1 MLPIQK
7 CAIILNDTSISGH
20 PGCVLVMENMR
31 ASLQKYHISII
42 ASYPLG
48 IDFASVPGSNQK
60 IKSADLVIINGE
72 GTLHHTATRPFAR
85 RLLNSIDRIKAIKPI
100 PVFVVNATIEALAI
114 EELETLSRADGI
126 YVRESASL
134 NYLAS
139 NGVKAKH
146 AADLT
151 LSVPFTLT
159 PLARRGL
166 FVTDSVLHVASD
178 KLAEAASRLG
188 GTYQK
193 MKPSRLW
200 VYPSYFLNPQTITN
214 HKNQFTNKIASAEGV
229 LTGRFHAMLF
239 CMALDTPFL
248 SVGSNTSKVQSIL
261 SDAFGNTARCIV
273 DPDTVKSQK
282 DIPTFTP
289 NELRN
294 LAAYLKSAA
303 ERIESM
309 WQEISACH

>member
-1 MLPIQK
+1 MLSIQK
-7 CAIILNDTSISGH
+7 RAIILNDTSISGH
-20 PGCVLVMENMR
+20 PGCVLVMQNLR
-31 ASLQKYHISII
+31 ASLQKHRISII
-42 ASYPLG
+42 ASFPLG
-48 IDFASVPGSNQK
+48 IDFVSVPGSTQK

-72 GTLHHTATRPFAR
+72 GTLHHTANRPFAR
-85 RLLNSIDRIKAIKPI
+85 RLLTSIDRIKAVKPV
-100 PVFVVNATIEALAI
+100 PVFVVNATIEALAP
-114 EELETLSRADGI
+114 EDLETLSRADGI
-126 YVRESASL
+126 YVRETASL
-134 NYLAS
+134 NYLEG
-139 NGVKAKH
+139 NGLQAKL

-151 LSVPFTLT
+151 LSVQFNVAP
-159 PLARRGL
+159 RERKGL
-166 FVTDSVLHVASD
+166 FVTDSVLPAMTD
-178 KLAEAASRLG
+178 KLAEAASRIG

-200 VYPSYFLNPQTITN
+200 VYPSFVLFPQAIAKR
-214 HKNQFTNKIASAEGV
+214 KNQFANKIVSAECV